1 MARLQS
7 PARVL
12 TPAAWR
18 YSPQSAAPRRVR
30 SGRRLVSIFEMMRAV
45 QALAMTRAATDAATM
60 IKPMIVAR
68 TMTIRAIC
76 NEEAEAPAGKV
87 AEAPPSH

>member
-1 MARLQS
+1 
-7 PARVL
+7 
-12 TPAAWR
+12 
-18 YSPQSAAPRRVR
+18 
-30 SGRRLVSIFEMMRAV
+30 
-45 QALAMTRAATDAATM
+45 MTRAATDAATM
-60 IKPMIVAR
+60 IKPMIVAC

>member
-1 MARLQS
+1 
-7 PARVL
+7 
-12 TPAAWR
+12 
-18 YSPQSAAPRRVR
+18 
-30 SGRRLVSIFEMMRAV
+30 MMRAV

>member
-1 MARLQS
+1 MRLSLFILGVFAACRQS
-7 PARVL
+7 RA
-12 TPAAWR
+12 T
-18 YSPQSAAPRRVR
+18 SRVR

-45 QALAMTRAATDAATM
+45 QGDKIRAATDAATM
-60 IKPMIVAR
+60 IKPMIVACA
-68 TMTIRAIC
+68 MTIRAIC